1 MSVVAAESLW
11 FQIFVRSVALF
22 NGVLFI
28 IGAFIRETR
37 PDPSAR
43 KDSRDKPLNVPQ
55 RIIAFVLG
63 VALLLVAFGVMK

>member
-11 FQIFVRSVALF
+11 FQIFVRSVALL

-28 IGAFIRETR
+28 IGACLRNTPANAE
-37 PDPSAR
+37 
-43 KDSRDKPLNVPQ
+43 KDSRAEPLNVPQ

-63 VALLLVAFGVMK
+63 TLLLLVAFGVMK